1 MIKNYRDL
9 ASEYASSVNTKSYN
23 AYYERPIMLDLVGD
37 VKDKEILELGCS
49 TGFYTNELTKM
60 GANVLGVDGSKEML
74 AYAKE
79 INPTLNFKCF
89 DLNDTLDYPKR
100 FDIVFASL
108 VVHYIKDL
116 RKLYSELYSLIK
128 PGGKI
133 IISTHNPVNE
143 YLRLSDDYLKIEYV
157 EDTWKFG
164 EKLYTMNYYTRSIQ
178 ETLMPLIESG
188 FELNK
193 VLEPKPKDILKEKD
207 LKTYQKLTKKAGF
220 LFIEGI
226 RK

>member
-1 MIKNYRDL
+1 MIKNYRNL

-37 VKDKEILELGCS
+37 VRGKEILELGCS

-89 DLNDTLDYPKR
+89 DLNDTLDLPKR

-116 RKLYSELYSLIK
+116 RKLYSELYSLLK
-128 PGGKI
+128 PSGKI

-164 EKLYTMNYYTRSIQ
+164 EKLYKMNYYTRSIQ
-178 ETLMPLIESG
+178 ETLMPLIENG
-188 FELNK
+188 FELSK